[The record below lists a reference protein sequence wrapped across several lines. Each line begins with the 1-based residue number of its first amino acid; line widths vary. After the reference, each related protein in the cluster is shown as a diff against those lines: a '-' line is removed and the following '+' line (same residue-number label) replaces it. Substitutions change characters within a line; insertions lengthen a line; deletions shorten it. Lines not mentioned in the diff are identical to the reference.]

1 MATKQIDLKQLLEAK
16 MGNITPVESVQQ
28 AIIKANNGS
37 SNIPAN
43 LYFDAESAVDFKP
56 ELVTTQNAV
65 GVRPLSLEE
74 AIEFNAR
81 IDECIERL
89 FQEGIDYGTVPN
101 CRTKFLFKAG
111 SEKILNMLGL
121 VARTEIVDKVENY
134 DVGYFSYTCKTW
146 LIDASGTVRAE
157 SYAVCNSRE
166 NKYAKSNPYNV
177 QNIIIQMSRKRSTI
191 SATLTIGNLSNRF
204 SMDEDL
210 VETSYPRAGK
220 SAEEI
225 KTDNKPKADR
235 PATQKQISF
244 LEKLMEQH
252 STTPEAMNK
261 YVQQQYGIEDYH
273 KINSIMASRLI
284 ERFKTLGV

>member
-1 MATKQIDLKQLLEAK
+1 M
-16 MGNITPVESVQQ
+16 
-28 AIIKANNGS
+28 
-37 SNIPAN
+37 
-43 LYFDAESAVDFKP
+43 
-56 ELVTTQNAV
+56 
-65 GVRPLSLEE
+65 
-74 AIEFNAR
+74 
-81 IDECIERL
+81 
-89 FQEGIDYGTVPN
+89 
-101 CRTKFLFKAG
+101 FKAG

-210 VETSYPRAGK
+210 VETSYPSAGK
-220 SAEEI
+220 SVEEL
-225 KTDNKPKADR
+225 KPDNKVKSDR

-244 LEKLMEQH
+244 LEKLMSQH
-252 STTPEAMNK
+252 GTSVESINH
-261 YVQQQYGIEDYH
+261 YVKDTWI
-273 KINSIMASRLI
+273 
-284 ERFKTLGV
+284 